1 MPHYNIYHMALQQS
15 WLHNVPLIWL
25 VQYSCSVVSNSL
37 WPQGLQHSRPA
48 CPPPLQELAQTPVHW
63 IGDAIQISHPLSST
77 SPAFN
82 LSQNQGL
89 FEWVSSSHQM
99 AKVLEFQLQHRF
111 FQWIFRNDLF
121 QDWLVWSPCSPR
133 DSQEF
138 FPTPQFKNANSL
150 VLSFLYSPILISIHD
165 FWKNHSFD

>member
-15 WLHNVPLIWL
+15 WLRNVPLIWL

-48 CPPPLQELAQTPVHW
+48 CPPPLQELAQTHVHW

-121 QDWLVWSPCSPR
+121 QDWLVWSPYSWR
-133 DSQEF
+133 DSQESS
-138 FPTPQFKNANSL
+138 PTPQFKSISSL
-150 VLSFLYSPILISIHD
+150 ALSFLFSPAHIHT
-165 FWKNHSFD
+165 WLLEKP